1 MKEKIDLCTNMLK
14 GANIEGEDEREDTI
28 QDMEGLF
35 MFLSKLK
42 LKQNSRTWLVI
53 TCPIWALIGL
63 CMRHACNW
71 TV

>member
-1 MKEKIDLCTNMLK
+1 MRLSRELLDNRSFVVYMKEKIDLCTNMLK

-42 LKQNSRTWLVI
+42 LKQNSRT
-53 TCPIWALIGL
+53 
-63 CMRHACNW
+63 
-71 TV
+71 